1 VKDDA
6 FKMRGA
12 AVVLKIALDRS
23 ALRAFLKPVAQER
36 AWESTVEL
44 QQSGATLHVLPCIA
58 AEMDAD
64 TAAWRELWR
73 AARVEEIAGDEFL
86 QGCATGLA
94 QRYLDY
100 HSDPRD
106 CRVAAEAECAQLDL
120 VLTLNEEFVSGLGT
134 RVEKVRIDTPSNA
147 ARQLRR
153 TDVMPETP

>member
-1 VKDDA
+1 
-6 FKMRGA
+6 M
-12 AVVLKIALDRS
+12 LKIALDRS
-23 ALRAFLKPVAQER
+23 ALRAFLRPVGGGQ

-44 QQSGATLHVLPCIA
+44 QQSGATLHVLPCVA
-58 AEMDAD
+58 ADMDAD

-73 AARVEEIAGDEFL
+73 AAGVEEVPGDEFL

-100 HSDPRD
+100 HADPRD

-120 VLTLNEEFVSGLGT
+120 VLTLNEEFISGLGT
-134 RVEKVRIDTPSNA
+134 RVEKIRIETPSNA

-153 TDVMPETP
+153 TDVTPETH